1 MQTLPNK
8 KKSNPIASRE
18 VSSNQQDMHPD
29 LISMVKKHSTK
40 SFKKPVTDFN
50 RAAFEEA
57 DKYYEQ
63 NKGQFILDSGCG
75 TGESTWHIA
84 KTFPNTFV
92 LGVDQSA
99 DRLSRNNPWLLPDNA
114 CLIRADLVDLWR
126 LALSSNW
133 KLSRHYLLYPNP
145 WPKKKHLQRRW
156 HGHPVFPVLKD
167 LGGKL
172 ELRTNWKIYGEEFSQ
187 AMLLQ
192 TGKPT
197 RLLTFL
203 PESPISAFE
212 RKYQSSGQ
220 DLYQLKID
228 LD

>member
-1 MQTLPNK
+1 MLNQ
-8 KKSNPIASRE
+8 IASRN
-18 VSSNQQDMHPD
+18 VSSNQHGIHPD
-29 LISMVKKHSTK
+29 LLSTVNKHLQK
-40 SFKKPVTDFN
+40 PYQKPVIEFN
-50 RAAFEEA
+50 QAAFEQV
-57 DKYYEQ
+57 KQYYQ
-63 NKGQFILDSGCG
+63 HNKDHFILDSGCG

-84 KTFPNTFV
+84 KAFPNSFV

-99 DRLSRNNPWLLPDNA
+99 DRIARNNPWQLPGNA
-114 CLIRADLVDLWR
+114 RLIRADLVDFWR
-126 LALSSNW
+126 LAIASNW

-156 HGHPVFPVLKD
+156 HGHPVFPRIKE

-187 AMLLQ
+187 AMTLQ
-192 TGKPT
+192 TDKAT
-197 RLLTFL
+197 ELQVYL
-203 PESPISAFE
+203 PDNPISAFE
-212 RKYQSSGQ
+212 RKYQSIGQ

>member
-1 MQTLPNK
+1 MQTFPNT
-8 KKSNPIASRE
+8 KKSNQKESRS
-18 VSSNQQDMHPD
+18 VSSNQQGIHPD
-29 LISMVKKHSTK
+29 LLSTVKRHLHKP
-40 SFKKPVTDFN
+40 FKKPVTDFN
-50 RAAFEEA
+50 QAAFEEA
-57 DKYYEQ
+57 DQYYQQ

-75 TGESTWHIA
+75 TGESTFHIA
-84 KTFPNTFV
+84 KAFPDFFV

-99 DRLSRNNPWLLPDNA
+99 DRLARNNPWQLQDNA
-114 CLIRADLVDLWR
+114 RLIRADLVDFWR

-172 ELRTNWKIYGEEFSQ
+172 ELRTNWKIYREEFSQ
-187 AMLLQ
+187 ALTQQTDKPAELQ
-192 TGKPT
+192 TY
-197 RLLTFL
+197 L

-212 RKYQSSGQ
+212 RKYHSSGQ